1 MAEIWGAAIVAGGA
15 LAGSIYASNQQ
26 KGAAQSAA
34 NAQQNA
40 ANQAIQQTE
49 QNYQRTAGNL
59 NPYITSGQ
67 NALGTMNALN
77 SGDYSSFKA
86 SPDYQFSLSQ
96 GLQGLDRSAAARG
109 SLYSGGHSA
118 DILGYAQG
126 LASQNYNGYYN
137 RLAGLAGMGSSAAA
151 NLGSVGTGNAAAIGN
166 YLTGAANGQANADYL
181 KSNAN
186 SNMMNGLFGLAG
198 QYGSQ
203 WASSYNNQMPSINTG
218 AYTPN
223 ISAPN
228 TSVNVPNYSP
238 TLPPVSYV

>member
-1 MAEIWGAAIVAGGA
+1 MSWVAVGVAGA
-15 LAGSIYASNQQ
+15 TLVGSIYSSNQQ

-49 QNYQRTAGNL
+49 QNYQRTSGNLSPYISAGN
-59 NPYITSGQ
+59 
-67 NALGTMNALN
+67 NALGQMQALN
-77 SGDYSSFKA
+77 SGDYSSFTA

-96 GLQGLDRSAAARG
+96 DIQGLDRSAAARG

-126 LASQNYNGYYN
+126 LASQNYGNYYN
-137 RLAGLAGMGSSAAA
+137 RLAGLAGMGQNAST
-151 NLGSVGTGNAAAIGN
+151 NLGSIGTGNAASIGS
-166 YLTGAANGQANADYL
+166 YLTGAANAQGNAAYNTANA
-181 KSNAN
+181 NT
-186 SNMMNGLFGLAG
+186 NMASQLAQLAG
-198 QYGSQ
+198 QYGTQ
-203 WASSYNNQMPSINTG
+203 WASSYTPSINTG
-218 AYTPN
+218 SYTPN

-228 TSVNVPNYSP
+228 TSVNVPQYRP

>member
-59 NPYITSGQ
+59 NPYILAGQ
-67 NALGTMNALN
+67 NALNTMGQLN
-77 SGDYSSFKA
+77 SGDYSAFKA
-86 SPDYQFSLSQ
+86 SPDYQFSLQQ

-126 LASQNYNGYYN
+126 LASQNYGNYYN
-137 RLAGLAGMGSSAAA
+137 RLAGLAGMGQ
-151 NLGSVGTGNAAAIGN
+151 NAASNPSGD
-166 YLTGAANGQANADYL
+166 AA
-181 KSNAN
+181 
-186 SNMMNGLFGLAG
+186 GLARPAFR
-198 QYGSQ
+198 YELT
-203 WASSYNNQMPSINTG
+203 ASP
-218 AYTPN
+218 
-223 ISAPN
+223 
-228 TSVNVPNYSP
+228 P
-238 TLPPVSYV
+238 TFS